1 MIHVAANVADGGALL
16 STVMPRGQV
25 HTRATPDDDGGQSR
39 EDRTV
44 DRTVLIV
51 DDHSVFRRAA
61 RELLEADGFEVVGE
75 AETGETAIRLVEQLG
90 PTIVLLDIQLP
101 DTDGFAVAA
110 RLASG
115 PTPPVV
121 VLISSREAAAYG
133 DRVARANAAGFISK
147 VRLSG
152 AALAEIVG

>member
-1 MIHVAANVADGGALL
+1 M
-16 STVMPRGQV
+16 

-51 DDHSVFRRAA
+51 DDHSDFRAAA
-61 RELLEADGFEVVGE
+61 RELLEADGFDVVGE
-75 AETGETAIRLVEQLG
+75 AVDGEDAIRQVELLR

-101 DTDGFAVAA
+101 DTDGFSVAA
-110 RLASG
+110 QLAAG

-133 DRVARANAAGFISK
+133 DRVAQSDSAGFISK

-152 AALAEIVG
+152 ASLTEIVG